1 MPTAALPDSAAPP
14 DDRAAPPDDRAAP
27 ADICVI
33 ANSRSGSANRAILAR
48 ALAVFGSRAVLHS
61 FEGDP
66 APVAEQAVRDGY
78 PIVVAAGGDGTV
90 AGVAHALAGTPAAL
104 AVLPMGTF
112 NYFARGLNTPQDP
125 SAAATAILAGEPHA
139 IAVGTVN
146 GRVFLNNVA
155 LGLYPAILDDREA
168 TYLRFGRSR
177 ILAHWSAL
185 RTILRLQRPMRWSFV
200 IDGMTVVRRT
210 PMIFIARSAYQLDQ
224 FGLAGTDAISQDR
237 FAIYIARQSTRLA
250 LLKLAWRLMRGKVD
264 LSSDVELIQAKTLV
278 IDRRRRRSIRIAYD
292 GEREKM
298 SLPLTFDIDAD
309 GLSVILPPEKAV
321 MVKGAVA

>member
-1 MPTAALPDSAAPP
+1 MQMPVPPPTAGAHAP
-14 DDRAAPPDDRAAP
+14 DDRAAG

-33 ANSRSGSANRAILAR
+33 ANSKSGTANTERLET
-48 ALAVFGSRAVLHS
+48 ALTVFGSRAVLRR

-66 APVAEQAVRDGY
+66 ALVAESAVGEGY
-78 PIVVAAGGDGTV
+78 SIIVAAGGDGTV
-90 AGVAHALAGTPAAL
+90 AGVAHALAGSKAAM

-112 NYFARGLNTPQDP
+112 NYFARGLNMPADL
-125 SAAATAILAGEPHA
+125 SEAAAAILAGTPHA

-155 LGLYPAILDDREA
+155 LGLYPAMLDEREA

-200 IDGMTVVRRT
+200 IDGETVVRRT

-224 FGLAGTDAISQDR
+224 FGLSGTDAISQDR
-237 FAIYIARQSTRLA
+237 FAVYIARQSTRLG
-250 LLKLAWRLMRGKVD
+250 LLKLAWRLLRGNVD
-264 LSSDVELIQAKTLV
+264 LSSDVELIQPKTLV
-278 IDRRRRRSIRIAYD
+278 INRRRRRNIRIAYD

-298 SLPLTFDIDAD
+298 ALPLTFAIDAD
-309 GLSVILPPEKAV
+309 GLSVIVPPGKMVVAKEAEK
-321 MVKGAVA
+321 

>member
-1 MPTAALPDSAAPP
+1 MPN
-14 DDRAAPPDDRAAP
+14 DRAAGP
-27 ADICVI
+27 DICVI
-33 ANSRSGSANRAILAR
+33 ANSKSGTANREVLDK
-48 ALAVFGSRAVLHS
+48 ALAVFGSRAVLRS

-78 PIVVAAGGDGTV
+78 PIIVAAGGDGTV
-90 AGVAHALAGTPAAL
+90 AGVAHALAGTKAAM

-112 NYFARGLNTPQDP
+112 NYFARGLNTPTDP
-125 SAAATAILAGEPHA
+125 AEAAAAILAGETHA

-155 LGLYPAILDDREA
+155 LGLYPAMLDDREA

-200 IDGMTVVRRT
+200 IDGVTVVRRT

-224 FGLAGTDAISQDR
+224 FGLSGTAAISEDR
-237 FAIYIARQSTRLA
+237 FAVYIARQSTRLG
-250 LLKLAWRLMRGKVD
+250 LLKLAWRLLRGKVD
-264 LSSDVELIQAKTLV
+264 LSSDVELIQPKTLV
-278 IDRRRRRSIRIAYD
+278 IDRRKRRNIRIAYD

-298 SLPLTFDIDAD
+298 ALPLTFAIDAD

-321 MVKGAVA
+321 MVKEAAS